1 MGGSF
6 QESLD
11 RAKAYADAGA
21 DIIFPEG
28 LTSADEIAAMVDALD
43 VPISYNRTGVSPM
56 LSLAELE
63 QLGVRMV
70 ANAIGAFRASSR
82 ALWDHLGEAEGPPAQ
97 IAPQA
102 RLERFLQAESQE

>member
-1 MGGSF
+1 
-6 QESLD
+6 
-11 RAKAYADAGA
+11 
-21 DIIFPEG
+21 
-28 LTSADEIAAMVDALD
+28 
-43 VPISYNRTGVSPM
+43 
-56 LSLAELE
+56 
-63 QLGVRMV
+63 MV